1 MARPSRI
8 LPRRLRLLGM
18 LLGVLLVAPA
28 GCGRRD
34 DAALP
39 AGPASALRV
48 LIADVRHDDAAAF
61 WRHGLPPATYAAVAR
76 GWQRRQQQP
85 VTDAGRAGYRRF
97 AEGFDQPHAA
107 SALAAR
113 WRPTLE
119 RLDRQYSDQVPVLIA
134 IGGGMARDM
143 ATRALAL
150 DPAQSRGLDVLLA
163 PWVAWAEH
171 APWLDLA
178 RSRQAAAIAVDT
190 VRSLRLTGFARVR
203 SLDFD
208 TAMTRASRL
217 LAGTKRV
224 LALYGLPLDEVLD
237 AARVSQV
244 SQQGDRAWVR
254 IDYRLEG
261 QPQQAV
267 LTMRRVDG
275 HWYPAVLPQLARL
288 IEPPDWAGLARFA
301 PPGADGGSGAPAA
314 SPVH

>member
-8 LPRRLRLLGM
+8 VPRRLRLLG
-18 LLGVLLVAPA
+18 VLLVALA
-28 GCGRRD
+28 GCGRHD
-34 DAALP
+34 GAVLP
-39 AGPASALRV
+39 AGPASALRA
-48 LIADVRHDDAAAF
+48 LIADVRHDDVAAF
-61 WRHGLPPATYAAVAR
+61 WKHGLPPATYAVVAR
-76 GWQRRQQQP
+76 DWQRGQQQAA
-85 VTDAGRAGYRRF
+85 TDAGRAGFRRF
-97 AEGFDQPHAA
+97 VEGFDEPHAA
-107 SALAAR
+107 AALAAR

-119 RLDRQYSDQVPVLIA
+119 RLDRQYSDQLPVLIA

-150 DPAQSRGLDVLLA
+150 DPAQARALAPLLA

-190 VRSLRLTGFARVR
+190 VRSLRLTGFAQARA
-203 SLDFD
+203 LDFD
-208 TAMTRASRL
+208 AAMTRASHV
-217 LAGTKRV
+217 LAGTKRM

-237 AARVSQV
+237 AARVSRV

-267 LTMRRVDG
+267 LTMHRVGG
-275 HWYPAVLPQLARL
+275 HWYPAVLAQLARL
-288 IEPPDWAGLARFA
+288 IEPPHWAGLAPFA
-301 PPGADGGSGAPAA
+301 PPGTEGGSGAPAA
-314 SPVH
+314 SPVQ